1 MRILFIDDDA
11 VFANA
16 LSEMLE
22 EQNIQVDQ
30 AECGESGHELADI
43 YDYQAIVLDLGLPDM
58 NRQRCFERI
67 TQKWRRNAGYHLVRS
82 DRD

>member
-22 EQNIQVDQ
+22 EQNI
-30 AECGESGHELADI
+30 
-43 YDYQAIVLDLGLPDM
+43 
-58 NRQRCFERI
+58 
-67 TQKWRRNAGYHLVRS
+67 
-82 DRD
+82 

>member
-11 VFANA
+11 VFSNA

-30 AECGESGHELADI
+30 AECGESGIELADI
-43 YDYQAIVLDLGLPDM
+43 YDLSLIHISEP
-58 NRQRCFERI
+58 
-67 TQKWRRNAGYHLVRS
+67 TRRS
-82 DRD
+82 

>member
-1 MRILFIDDDA
+1 MRILFIDDDT

-30 AECGESGHELADI
+30 ANA
-43 YDYQAIVLDLGLPDM
+43 AKAAM
-58 NRQRCFERI
+58 NWPIFTIMRPFFWISACQI
-67 TQKWRRNAGYHLVRS
+67 
-82 DRD
+82 

>member
-1 MRILFIDDDA
+1 MHILFIDNDA

-30 AECGESGHELADI
+30 AECGGSDHELADI
-43 YDYQAIVLDLGLPDM
+43 YDYPPL
-58 NRQRCFERI
+58 F
-67 TQKWRRNAGYHLVRS
+67 
-82 DRD
+82 